1 MIWLLLYYRKWQR
14 IIGIFECYLKAN
26 QQSLSNISPQN
37 YTYEFTST
45 ESSKGGT
52 LTYIDKNIK
61 CKLREDLKLYESKE
75 IESTFLEIIKNNQK
89 NVIFGCIYKHSGV
102 AIQEFTNDFVSPVLE
117 KLLTQF
123 CFH

>member
-1 MIWLLLYYRKWQR
+1 MIWLLLYCRKKQR

-52 LTYIDKNIK
+52 LIYIDKNIK
-61 CKLREDLKLYESKE
+61 YKLREDLKLYESKE

-89 NVIFGCIYKHSGV
+89 DVIFGCTFWGSHSRV
-102 AIQEFTNDFVSPVLE
+102 H
-117 KLLTQF
+117 K
-123 CFH
+123 

>member
-1 MIWLLLYYRKWQR
+1 MIWLLLYCRKKQR

-37 YTYEFTST
+37 YTYEFTSM

-61 CKLREDLKLYESKE
+61 YKLREDLKLYESKE
-75 IESTFLEIIKNNQK
+75 IESTFLEIIKNNRK
-89 NVIFGCIYKHSGV
+89 DVILGCTFWGSHSRV
-102 AIQEFTNDFVSPVLE
+102 H
-117 KLLTQF
+117 K
-123 CFH
+123 

>member
-1 MIWLLLYYRKWQR
+1 MIWLLLYCRKKQR

-52 LTYIDKNIK
+52 LFDIDKNIK
-61 CKLREDLKLYESKE
+61 YQLREDLKLYESKE
-75 IESTFLEIIKNNQK
+75 TESTFLEIIRNNQK
-89 NVIFGCIYKHSGV
+89 DVNFACTFWGSHSRV
-102 AIQEFTNDFVSPVLE
+102 H
-117 KLLTQF
+117 K
-123 CFH
+123 

>member
-1 MIWLLLYYRKWQR
+1 MIWLLLYCRKKQR

-45 ESSKGGT
+45 KSSKGGT

-61 CKLREDLKLYESKE
+61 YKLREDLKLYESRE

-89 NVIFGCIYKHSGV
+89 YVNFGCTFWGSHSRV
-102 AIQEFTNDFVSPVLE
+102 H
-117 KLLTQF
+117 K
-123 CFH
+123 